1 MHPVI
6 LSSHNAKAHKG
17 SSPYHERRPFVGR
30 RCFCIYIKQE
40 ANSRAQIG
48 QNSRA
53 CIDQNSRACI
63 DQNSRA
69 CIGQNSRAQIASHGS
84 LYLGFYASRRIK
96 ASPLY
101 ASMRIGHYCER
112 FSVAGCDNPTAGIV
126 CQSGAGTRTPVP
138 CANSELAH
146 EVMLLCV
153 YAHRRIMRTILILK
167 RAS

>member
-1 MHPVI
+1 MVGALSGNNGPGDAGSNKRNRAHARIMHPAI

-30 RCFCIYIKQE
+30 LCFCIYIKQE
-40 ANSRAQIG
+40 ANSRAQI
-48 QNSRA
+48 
-53 CIDQNSRACI
+53 
-63 DQNSRA
+63 
-69 CIGQNSRAQIASHGS
+69 ASHSS

-96 ASPLY
+96 ALPLY
-101 ASMRIGHYCER
+101 ASRRISRYCER
-112 FSVAGCDNPTAGIV
+112 FSITRSANSAAGTV
-126 CQSGAGTRTPVP
+126 CQSETGTRTPVP

>member
-17 SSPYHERRPFVGR
+17 SSPYHERRPFGGR
-30 RCFCIYIKQE
+30 LCFYIYIKQE
-40 ANSRAQIG
+40 ANSRPQIGSRSRAHIG
-48 QNSRA
+48 QNSSA
-53 CIDQNSRACI
+53 H
-63 DQNSRA
+63 
-69 CIGQNSRAQIASHGS
+69 IGQNSRAQIGSRSS
-84 LYLGFYASRRIK
+84 LYSGFYASMRIN
-96 ASPLY
+96 APPLY